1 MPDTLTA
8 AVEAPT
14 AIIDVGSNSV
24 RLVIFGRCTRAPLTM
39 INEKAVCGLGQ
50 GVSENGHLNAEG
62 VEQAIATINR
72 FVWLSKRAGV
82 RRIVAFATAAVRD
95 AGDGPAFIERV
106 RRETGQ
112 ELSVLSGEQEAR
124 LAGLGVLY
132 GIPDA
137 DGVVAD
143 MGGSSLELVSV
154 KDGGIQA
161 GQSLPLGPLQF
172 SRDGCGPMD
181 IRLATDAALKTLD
194 WLPDVKGRTLYM
206 VGGTWRAFAKLDIG
220 DSNYALN
227 IIHSYEMTA
236 KRAVALAQL
245 VAQQSPDSLIGD
257 HGISKRRLMVLPNSA
272 IVLGRLVSTLQPS
285 RLVFSAHGVRE
296 GAYFSA
302 LSPEFAS
309 QDPLLAGAAAL
320 AREEARFGANAGI
333 EISEWIEPLFEG
345 ETPAERRL
353 RIAACT
359 LCDVGWRTHPD
370 YRATQSFRRILRSPL
385 VAVTH
390 PERCYLALAVLRRY
404 SHKAADSTVDD
415 ARTVLTEEQIR
426 KADILGASMRL
437 ALTLGGGTQG
447 ALAGTSLRLED
458 ARLTLTLPEDRT
470 WMVGEAVE
478 SRLRQ
483 LAYHF
488 DAGVKIIAD

>member
-24 RLVIFGRCTRAPLTM
+24 RIVILGRCTRAPLTM

-50 GVSENGHLNAEG
+50 GVSETGILNPEG

-72 FVWLSKRAGV
+72 FVWLSERANV
-82 RRIVAFATAAVRD
+82 RKTIAFATAAVRD

-112 ELSVLSGEQEAR
+112 ELIILSGEQEAR

-154 KDGGIQA
+154 KDGGVQA
-161 GQSLPLGPLQF
+161 GESLPLGPLQF

-181 IRLATDAALKTLD
+181 IRLATDAALKALD
-194 WLPDVKGRTLYM
+194 WMPSVKGRTLYM

-220 DSNYALN
+220 VTGYAMN
-227 IIHSYEMTA
+227 IIHSYEMTT
-236 KRAVALAQL
+236 KRATELAQL

-257 HGISKRRLMVLPNSA
+257 HGISKRRLMVLPNAA
-272 IVLGRLVSTLQPS
+272 IVLGRLVSALQPS

-296 GAYFSA
+296 GAYLSA

-320 AREEARFGANAGI
+320 AREEARFGADAGI
-333 EISEWIEPLFEG
+333 EISEWIEPLFEA
-345 ETPAERRL
+345 ETPQQRRL

-390 PERCYLALAVLRRY
+390 PERAYLAMAVLRRY
-404 SHKAADSTVDD
+404 SHKAFDSTVSD
-415 ARTVLTEEQIR
+415 AGTVLTEEQIQQ
-426 KADILGASMRL
+426 AEVLGAAMRL

-447 ALAGTSLRLED
+447 ALKGSSLKL
-458 ARLTLTLPEDRT
+458 EDRT
-470 WMVGEAVE
+470 LLLRLPEERSWLVGEAVM

-483 LAYHF
+483 LAVHF
-488 DAGVKIIAD
+488 DAEFAIITD